1 MLGIVCGALHVADA
15 SFRKSMSDFLHSL
28 ERLVDIFIVFFQ
40 TGQFLRLSAVFSRG
54 QVLPAASL
62 LNSVNVDLIYE
73 GVKYC
78 LKVSSSF
85 FS

>member
-1 MLGIVCGALHVADA
+1 MYLIMCKLINNNIICH
-15 SFRKSMSDFLHSL
+15 
-28 ERLVDIFIVFFQ
+28 IN
-40 TGQFLRLSAVFSRG
+40 RG

-78 LKVSSSF
+78 LKVSA
-85 FS
+85 

>member
-1 MLGIVCGALHVADA
+1 
-15 SFRKSMSDFLHSL
+15 MSDFLHSL
-28 ERLVDIFIVFFQ
+28 ERSVDTFIVFFQ
-40 TGQFLRLSAVFSRG
+40 TGCFLRLSAVFSRG

-78 LKVSSSF
+78 LKVSSSVL
-85 FS
+85 FSLVVLLFRFLFGMELMPF